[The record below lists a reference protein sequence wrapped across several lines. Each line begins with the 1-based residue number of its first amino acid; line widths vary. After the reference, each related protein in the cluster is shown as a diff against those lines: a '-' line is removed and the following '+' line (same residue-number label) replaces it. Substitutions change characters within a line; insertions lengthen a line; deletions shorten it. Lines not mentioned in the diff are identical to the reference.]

1 MELHRKVLF
10 VGARGTWQGMPFEI
24 LGNGWV
30 KYTVNKVGLW
40 QDQSDVGST
49 FSTREYYCLANNG
62 QTWYFA
68 VSSDEVYYCRQL
80 STEEIESLK
89 KTIRFNP
96 NKSLADNLENNFWVL
111 LEEVGTGLLTKAEGR
126 ALPDLRRY
134 NNFVYYDFRV
144 LNKSYS
150 VDIFN
155 DSEAEWFEVVWIP
168 QDKLTEIF
176 ADSLR
181 LLNTKS
187 AYHLQL
193 ANLWRLVSFV
203 STLVLVSMIF
213 VLVELSQN
221 VGVYDQT
228 QNLPLALGSE
238 VAFRDIIVDT
248 TNQTYKFVL
257 SATLPSDYGVAL
269 ATTFVDST
277 KQIVSTGNVELANA
291 SNLRRTNSSSSFYA
305 SKQEAYSLIVR
316 LDDFGKVGVPAEQ
329 DTSLSTTTE
338 TIPIRLEVYKVRI
351 TGDQGW
357 YTTGLGIVLLI
368 MFARYRR
375 RRNEEKAWE
384 YYSPRKL
391 KVKS

>member
-1 MELHRKVLF
+1 
-10 VGARGTWQGMPFEI
+10 
-24 LGNGWV
+24 
-30 KYTVNKVGLW
+30 
-40 QDQSDVGST
+40 
-49 FSTREYYCLANNG
+49 
-62 QTWYFA
+62 
-68 VSSDEVYYCRQL
+68 
-80 STEEIESLK
+80 
-89 KTIRFNP
+89 
-96 NKSLADNLENNFWVL
+96 
-111 LEEVGTGLLTKAEGR
+111 
-126 ALPDLRRY
+126 
-134 NNFVYYDFRV
+134 
-144 LNKSYS
+144 
-150 VDIFN
+150 
-155 DSEAEWFEVVWIP
+155 
-168 QDKLTEIF
+168 
-176 ADSLR
+176 
-181 LLNTKS
+181 
-187 AYHLQL
+187 
-193 ANLWRLVSFV
+193 
-203 STLVLVSMIF
+203 

-228 QNLPLALGSE
+228 KNLPLALGSE

-269 ATTFVDST
+269 ATTFVDSA
-277 KQIVSTGNVELANA
+277 KQVVSTGNVELANA

-375 RRNEEKAWE
+375 RRNEEKAWQ